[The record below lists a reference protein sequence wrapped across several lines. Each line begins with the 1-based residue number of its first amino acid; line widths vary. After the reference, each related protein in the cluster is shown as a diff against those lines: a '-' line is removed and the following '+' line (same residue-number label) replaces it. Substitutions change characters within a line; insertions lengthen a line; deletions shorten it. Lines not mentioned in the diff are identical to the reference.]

1 MNMAKKL
8 GKHAINTTPDSFVR
22 VQENRLLDFSIKCFE
37 TSGIDTE
44 HATLIS
50 RLLVNS
56 DLRGIRSHGTRA
68 MNEYC
73 HAFEQG
79 HHNSA
84 PDVKVIHETPTSVVV
99 DGDGTLGY
107 LPMARATEGAIA
119 KAKEVGIGM
128 GLARNMG
135 HYGSAGHYAR
145 MCMEAGYI
153 GFSVQGYRGTGNA
166 ADQETKPQLGYWG
179 NPPMCFAIPAGK
191 EPAMVLD
198 SGTYILTGIPSSPET
213 DELMEKYPVLF
224 FRSIGFCAVSNL
236 LAVGLAGAAL
246 PETEENAKWPGNGLG
261 GMVLAIN
268 VGSVISEDAF
278 LGEADRL
285 ARDLR
290 ETHEPIPG
298 TDEALLPGAI
308 EEQRVEVHRREGIR
322 YGPEE
327 QAESRKASER
337 LGVPLPWEE

>member
-1 MNMAKKL
+1 MKKSI
-8 GKHAINTTPDSFVR
+8 GKHSINRTPDSFVR
-22 VQENRLLDFSIKCFE
+22 VQEDQLLEFSTTCFE
-37 TSGIDTE
+37 KSGIDRE
-44 HATLIS
+44 HAALIS

-56 DLRGIRSHGTRA
+56 DLRGIRSHGTQTV
-68 MNEYC
+68 NGYC
-73 HAFEQG
+73 LGFEDGQ
-79 HHNSA
+79 HNPA

-107 LPMARATEGAIA
+107 LPMVRATEGAIA
-119 KAKEVGIGM
+119 KAKELGIGM
-128 GLARNMG
+128 GLTRNIG

-145 MCMEAGYI
+145 MCMEAGCI

-166 ADQETKPQLGYWG
+166 SGQKTKPQIGYWG
-179 NPPMCFAIPAGK
+179 NPPMCFAIPAGN

-198 SGTYILTGIPSSPET
+198 SGTYVLTGIPDSPET
-213 DELMEKYPVLF
+213 DELMEKFPVLF

-236 LAVGLAGAAL
+236 LGSGLAGVTL
-246 PETEENAKWPGNGLG
+246 PETEENAQWPGNALG

-268 VGSVISEDAF
+268 VSAVISEDSF
-278 LGEADRL
+278 LAEADRL

-290 ETHEPIPG
+290 ETYEPIPG

-308 EEQRVEVHRREGIR
+308 EEQRVEHHRREGIR

-327 QAESRKASER
+327 QEGARNASDR